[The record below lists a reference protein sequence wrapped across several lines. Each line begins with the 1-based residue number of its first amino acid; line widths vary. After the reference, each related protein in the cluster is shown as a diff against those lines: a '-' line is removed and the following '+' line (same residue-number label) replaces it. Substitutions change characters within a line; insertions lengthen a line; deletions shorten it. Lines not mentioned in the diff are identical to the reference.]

1 MLMYYVFIYDYLSL
15 FMIICD
21 NEMIIN
27 DYFLLF
33 VIICNY
39 IFDYFWLLYQIFLCL
54 FNYML

>member
-1 MLMYYVFIYDYLSL
+1 MLMYYVFIYDCLSL